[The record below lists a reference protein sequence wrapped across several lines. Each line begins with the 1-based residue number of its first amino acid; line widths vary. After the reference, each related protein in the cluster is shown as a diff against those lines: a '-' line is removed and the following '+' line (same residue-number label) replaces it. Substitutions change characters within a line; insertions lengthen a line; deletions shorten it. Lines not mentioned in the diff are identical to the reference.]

1 MSNNSFWVLKKQVLL
16 KFQLL
21 FSLVEEAGGG
31 GGGRQE
37 GPILCTPGI
46 RSYLYRNNLRSF
58 PQRLELDKGHG
69 DNGAITPCVKRSSGT
84 PAKNTAT
91 CGNGMAPSI
100 IDTTCFTAHKWQR
113 VKADLHNTVC
123 SIQLSGRCMWFT
135 IYLGK

>member
-31 GGGRQE
+31 GGG
-37 GPILCTPGI
+37 GGGGKSFVPLA
-46 RSYLYRNNLRSF
+46 SAFLYRNNLRSF

-69 DNGAITPCVKRSSGT
+69 DNGAITPCVKRSSGA

-123 SIQLSGRCMWFT
+123 SIQLSGRCM
-135 IYLGK
+135 